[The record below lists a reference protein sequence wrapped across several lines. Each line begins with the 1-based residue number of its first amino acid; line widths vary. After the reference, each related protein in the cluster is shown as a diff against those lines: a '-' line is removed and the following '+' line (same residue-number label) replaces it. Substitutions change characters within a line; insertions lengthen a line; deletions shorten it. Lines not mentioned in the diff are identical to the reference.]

1 MHRKDGQSNTSAKAL
16 PPRNFRFASGDI
28 FIIGAIVVFCAILIG
43 GMFIHRRIHAGDA
56 RYVRIT
62 QDGEVLLEKNLS
74 DFSEPMEYKIT
85 SERGEMVI
93 YISSEKVYVRD
104 SSCADKICMHQGE
117 LTSPGD
123 GAVCLP
129 NRVVVQI
136 VSGSD
141 NGSDQGVEVIAR

>member
-16 PPRNFRFASGDI
+16 PPRNFRLASGDI
-28 FIIGAIVVFCAILIG
+28 FIIGVIVLFCAILIG
-43 GMFIHRRIHAGDA
+43 GMFIHRKVHSGDA

-62 QDGEVLLEKNLS
+62 QDGEVLLEMDLAKL
-74 DFSEPMEYKIT
+74 DGPMVYHIS
-85 SERGEMVI
+85 SERGEMDI
-93 YISSEKVYVRD
+93 YLSPEKAYVMD
-104 SSCADKICMHQGE
+104 SSCADKICMHQGD

-136 VSGSD
+136 VSGKDS
-141 NGSDQGVEVIAR
+141 GSDKEVEVIAR